1 MIDLPNLPPLQFHHI
16 GLACTNLDAETRKL
30 ASLGYYIEADDF
42 TDPIQGIHGR
52 FLVGQVPRL
61 ELLVPIDKAESCLT
75 PWLKSGTKMYHLA
88 YETDA
93 VEDAIEQLSTQRA
106 KVVVHPVPAVAF
118 DNRKIAFVMLPNM
131 LLIELI
137 STI

>member
-1 MIDLPNLPPLQFHHI
+1 MIDLPNLPSLKFHHI
-16 GLACTNLDAETRKL
+16 GLACTNLDAETKKL
-30 ASLGYYIEADDF
+30 AILGYHTESDDF
-42 TDPIQGIHGR
+42 IDPIQGVHGR